1 MGYTLNFSAVWRNFD
16 NLLWGL
22 GLSLVLAIAAIA
34 LGCGIGL
41 ATAFARTS
49 RQAILR
55 ALSGVYVTVFRNTPL
70 LVLVLFSF
78 FALPQLGFRL
88 SKTNSFI
95 LALAIYSGAYLA
107 EVFRGGLLG
116 VPRGMREAGLAI
128 GLSETQIRFRIII
141 PIMFRAVL
149 PALGSTF
156 IGLFKDT
163 SLAAAIAVPE
173 LTFEARKINVET
185 FRVVETWLVAS
196 GLYVTTCAI
205 LAAVLRQIEARLAV
219 SR

>member
-1 MGYTLNFSAVWRNFD
+1 
-16 NLLWGL
+16 
-22 GLSLVLAIAAIA
+22 
-34 LGCGIGL
+34 
-41 ATAFARTS
+41 
-49 RQAILR
+49 
-55 ALSGVYVTVFRNTPL
+55 
-70 LVLVLFSF
+70 
-78 FALPQLGFRL
+78 LPQLGLRL

-128 GLSETQIRFRIII
+128 GLSEMQIRLRIII

-196 GLYVTTCAI
+196 GLYVATCAI
-205 LAAVLRQIEARLAV
+205 LAAILRQIEARLAV